1 MPPPGCAGERS
12 VAMSESLST
21 DYLHMAHAL
30 RLARRGLYSAHPN
43 PRVGCVIVA
52 GRDVVGEGW
61 HVVTGGAHAE
71 VAALRDAGERAR
83 GATAYVTLEPC
94 NHEGRTAPCTMAL
107 REAGIKRVVAAVNDP
122 NPRVRGGGLQALS
135 QAGIEI
141 LIDVMANE
149 ARELNCGYFKRAA
162 TGMPWVR
169 LKIATSLDGRTAMAS
184 GESRWI
190 TGAAARHDV
199 QRWRARSSCILTGSG
214 TVLADDPSLN
224 VRLTPGELGNGS
236 APRQPLRVV
245 LDTQLRT
252 PPSARLLNLEGDV
265 VLLCDAQREKRYDQA
280 SVTVRGVKSTGAG
293 LNLRAALALL
303 ASDYE
308 ANEVHVE
315 AGATL
320 SGALL
325 AGDLVDEILCYMST
339 DLLGSDAR
347 PFAYLPLQ
355 NMAERKRW
363 RLHQWRKLGD
373 DLRLRLRA
381 EEN

>member
-1 MPPPGCAGERS
+1 
-12 VAMSESLST
+12 MSESFSR
-21 DYLHMAHAL
+21 DHEHMAHAL
-30 RLARRGLYSAHPN
+30 RLARRGLYSADPN

-52 GRDVVGEGW
+52 GHDVVGEGW
-61 HVVTGGAHAE
+61 HEVTGEAHAE
-71 VAALRDAGERAR
+71 VAALRDAGENAR

-122 NPRVRGGGLQALS
+122 NPQVKGGGLRTLA
-135 QAGIEI
+135 QAGIDVRS
-141 LIDVMANE
+141 DVMADE
-149 ARELNCGYFKRAA
+149 ARALNCGFFKRAA

-224 VRLTPGELGNGS
+224 VRLSPQELGAES

-245 LDTQLRT
+245 LDTQLQT
-252 PPSARLLNLEGDV
+252 SPTARLLNLDGN
-265 VLLCDAQREKRYDQA
+265 VLVLCDPQHEQQRYAQA
-280 SVTVRGVKSTGAG
+280 PVAVRGVKRAGAG
-293 LNLRAALALL
+293 LDLRAVLALL

-339 DLLGSDAR
+339 DLLGSEAR
-347 PFAYLPLQ
+347 AFANLPLQ

-363 RLHQWRKLGD
+363 QLHEWRKLGD
-373 DLRLRLRA
+373 DLRLRLRCAGA